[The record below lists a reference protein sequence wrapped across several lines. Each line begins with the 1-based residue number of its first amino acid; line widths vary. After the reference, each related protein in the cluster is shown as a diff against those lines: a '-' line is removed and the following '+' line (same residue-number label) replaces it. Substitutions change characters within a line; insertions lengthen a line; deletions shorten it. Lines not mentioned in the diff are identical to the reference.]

1 MNSNGLLRNYIYIRT
16 STAEQSPKLQLRDI
30 STLIQL
36 ENCVIISE
44 QESAWKA
51 NSRRSEFEKLCA
63 FIKTNKVDN
72 LYIFSIDRLHRNF
85 KRLKEFLL
93 LCKTYNVKIISY
105 CQNWISSIHSFPPPF
120 NEIMN
125 DFMIQIIGWLAESES
140 TQKSARVKLAVRK
153 IDNVTV
159 SYKGRKW
166 GRKIISNNAK
176 EKVIQLRNEGKSIR
190 EISELVTVY
199 DKNNNAKKIA
209 KSTVHKLLSK
219 NV

>member
-1 MNSNGLLRNYIYIRT
+1 MNSTGLLRNYIYIRT
-16 STAEQSPKLQLRDI
+16 STAEQSPDLQLRDI

-36 ENCVIISE
+36 ENCVIIAE

-51 NSRRSEFEKLCA
+51 NSKRSEFEKLCA
-63 FIKTNKVDN
+63 LIKTNKIDN

-105 CQNWISSIHSFPPPF
+105 CQNWISSVHSFPPPF
-120 NEIMN
+120 NEIMT
-125 DFMIQIIGWLAESES
+125 DFMIQIIGWMAETES

-153 IDNVTV
+153 LDNVTV
-159 SYKGRKW
+159 SHKGKKW
-166 GRKIISNNAK
+166 GRKSISNSAK
-176 EKVIQLRNEGKSIR
+176 EKVIQFRNEGKSIR
-190 EISELVTVY
+190 QICELVIIY

-209 KSTVHKLLSK
+209 KSTVHKLLTTK
-219 NV
+219 V